1 MIRQNWKGKAP
12 FHETGT
18 RFRAGNITSNSK
30 EENTMKKPT
39 AILVA
44 LALILASVA
53 SFAEADPVQAEPS
66 VANSYT
72 LEQVVVVSRHNLR
85 APLSSNGSIPNELTP
100 HSWINW
106 TSKSSEL
113 TLKGGV
119 EETAMGQYFRK
130 WLDAEGLIPENSI
143 PEEGEVRFNA
153 RDKQRCRATAQYFA
167 TALFPLANIA
177 VEYPG
182 DANGTEDIMK
192 PVLHFYSDAY
202 AADATAQAA
211 SLGGDAG
218 FEGLAE
224 QTRDVIKLIMDTVDM
239 QDSEIYQSGKYGDL
253 LKDGSGYKME
263 PDKEPD
269 ITGAIKTASQVADAL
284 LMQYYEEPDA
294 VKAAFG
300 HELTDDDW
308 AAIGGFVSTALEI
321 RHGAPLVAVNIDH
334 LLLQELDKELKN
346 EKRKFSF
353 FCAHDL
359 TVLGT
364 LSALGAKIDAL
375 PGSIETKAPIGAK
388 IVFERRRDQNGQ
400 AWYQVTMIYRSTAQ
414 IRSAEILT
422 PDNPPMKYDLAFEG
436 VETNEDGLISE
447 ADFFALLDR
456 TLKTYDELKDAY
468 TLPDAA

>member
-1 MIRQNWKGKAP
+1 M
-12 FHETGT
+12 
-18 RFRAGNITSNSK
+18 
-30 EENTMKKPT
+30 MKRLT
-39 AILVA
+39 AVL
-44 LALILASVA
+44 LALILVLVSI
-53 SFAEADPVQAEPS
+53 SCLAEADPAQSDQSA
-66 VANSYT
+66 ADNKYT
-72 LEQVVVVSRHNLR
+72 LEQVVIVSRHNLR
-85 APLSSNGSIPNELTP
+85 APLSSNGSVPSDLTP
-100 HSWINW
+100 YTWTNW
-106 TSKSSEL
+106 TAKSSEL

-153 RDKQRCRATAQYFA
+153 RNKQRCRATAKYFA
-167 TALFPLANIA
+167 SGMLPLADVE

-182 DANGTEDIMK
+182 DAKGTEDIMK

-202 AADATAQAA
+202 AADATAQVA

-224 QTRDVIKLIMDTVDM
+224 QTRDVIRLIMDTVDM
-239 QDSEIYQSGKYGDL
+239 QNSEIYQSGQYGDL

-263 PDKEPD
+263 ADKEPD
-269 ITGAIKTASQVADAL
+269 TTGAIKTASQVADAL

-308 AAIGGFVSTALEI
+308 AAIGGLVSTALEM

-334 LLLQELDKELKN
+334 LLLQELEKELKN

-364 LSALGAKIDAL
+364 LSALGSELVAL

-388 IVFERRRDQNGQ
+388 LMFERRRDRDGQ
-400 AWYQVTMIYRSTAQ
+400 AWYRVSMVYRSTDQ
-414 IRSAEILT
+414 IRSGEILT
-422 PDNPPMKYDLAFEG
+422 LDNPPMKYDLTFEG
-436 VETNEDGLISE
+436 VKTNEDGLISE
-447 ADFFALLDR
+447 TDFFALLDHAI
-456 TLKTYDELKDAY
+456 DAFGELESAY
-468 TLPDAA
+468 APADAA